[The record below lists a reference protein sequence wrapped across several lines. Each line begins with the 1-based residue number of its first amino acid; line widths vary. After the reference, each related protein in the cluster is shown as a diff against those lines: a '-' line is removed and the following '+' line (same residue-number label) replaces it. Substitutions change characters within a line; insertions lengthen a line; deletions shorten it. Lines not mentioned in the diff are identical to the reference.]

1 MADFHFNPG
10 ADGGPQL
17 DIELPAELAEG
28 VFANLVMIAH
38 SPEEFVL
45 DFIRLMPGVP
55 QARVKSRVVITPSHA
70 RRLLAAL
77 ADNIGKYERAFG
89 PIHEVGEMG
98 PDDFRFGGP
107 GGEA

>member
-1 MADFHFNPG
+1 MNDFHFNPA

-17 DIELPAELAEG
+17 DIELPAEIAEG
-28 VFANLVMIAH
+28 VYANLVMIAH

-55 QARVKSRVVITPSHA
+55 QARVKSRVVVTPAHA
-70 RRLLAAL
+70 KRLLAAL

-89 PIHEVGEMG
+89 TIHEAGDIRPE
-98 PDDFRFGGP
+98 DFRFGGP